1 MFVSLMSVFDI
12 LGTIAFAV
20 LGALAG
26 VEKKLDILGV
36 LILALATAVGGG
48 IIRDVVISNTPP
60 VAFRNP
66 LYVEVSIL
74 AAAAAM
80 LLHGPCQRFSMTIQ
94 VCDAIGLGA
103 FSAAGANMAVNFGY
117 YNILTVVFLAVVT
130 AVGGGVIRD
139 VSIQQLPGV
148 FYKEIYAT
156 AALLGALAYFFVY
169 PYVEQD
175 TAMYICFSVT
185 TGLRL
190 LALRYHWDL
199 PVIH

>member
-1 MFVSLMSVFDI
+1 MSLMSVFDI

-26 VEKKLDILGV
+26 VEKKLDILGI

-48 IIRDVVISNTPP
+48 ILRDMLISNTPP

-74 AAAAAM
+74 SAFAAIW
-80 LLHGPCQRFSMTIQ
+80 LRNLCKRFNMAIQ
-94 VCDAIGLGA
+94 VCDAIGLGSFA
-103 FSAAGANMAVNFGY
+103 AAGANMAASFGY
-117 YNILTVVFLAVVT
+117 YNVLTVVFLAVVT

-139 VSIQQLPGV
+139 VSIQELPAV

-156 AALLGALAYFFVY
+156 AALAGSLAFFFVY
-169 PYVEQD
+169 PYVAAD
-175 TAMYICFSVT
+175 AAMYICFAVT

-190 LALRYHWDL
+190 LALRHHWDL
-199 PVIH
+199 PAIR

>member
-1 MFVSLMSVFDI
+1 MSLMSVFDI

-26 VEKKLDILGV
+26 VKKKLDIFGI

-48 IIRDVVISNTPP
+48 ILRDVVISNTPP

-66 LYVEVSIL
+66 LYVEVSL
-74 AAAAAM
+74 LGAAAAM
-80 LLHGPCQRFSMTIQ
+80 LLHGLCKRFSMAIQ

-103 FSAAGANMAVNFGY
+103 FAAAGANMAANFGY

-139 VSIQQLPGV
+139 ISIQQLPGV

-156 AALLGALAYFFVY
+156 AALLGALAYFFAY
-169 PYVEQD
+169 PYVDQD
-175 TAMYICFSVT
+175 TAMYLCFVVT

-190 LALRYHWDL
+190 LSLRYHWDL
-199 PVIH
+199 PVIR